1 MTQFRLGP
9 QHKSFPPSSWGATL
23 ADFRAEGRRV
33 SEFHTPLLTLD
44 RSALDHNTTR
54 MMAWCRERG
63 LDLAPHGKTTM
74 APVLWQELTDAGAW
88 AITVATAWQAQVAV
102 SQGVGR
108 VLVAN
113 ELIDPVGLG
122 WIDAHLR
129 DPEATSQVLCWAD
142 SLAAVAAMERTLGAE
157 GPALDVLV
165 ELGRS
170 GGRTGARSI
179 EEAELVAA
187 AIARAPRLRLAGVG
201 GYEGALAGDRE
212 PGSVAIIRDYCRD
225 LAELATNLDQ
235 DGLLATERPVVTAA
249 GSAFFDLVAEELEP
263 LVPNFRVVLRSGAF
277 QVHDDD
283 HYRRLS
289 GFAGTDEPLVAG
301 MHGWARVLSRPEPAL
316 ALCDAGKRDLPYDV
330 SMPIPLDADGAP
342 RHGWQVTRMNDQHL
356 FLRLPPQAQLAVG
369 EVLRF
374 GLSHPCTAFDKW
386 RLIPVVDDAAAP
398 DPMVI
403 DAIETL
409 F

>member
-1 MTQFRLGP
+1 MTRRNPRPRAPQGPVAKWHDGTKGGSMTQFRLGP

-54 MMAWCRERG
+54 MLAWCRERG

-122 WIDAHLR
+122 WIDTHLR

-142 SLAAVAAMERTLGAE
+142 SLAAVPAMEHALGAE

-165 ELGRS
+165 ELGP
-170 GGRTGARSI
+170 GAATGPAQLHQYVQR
-179 EEAELVAA
+179 
-187 AIARAPRLRLAGVG
+187 GVG
-201 GYEGALAGDRE
+201 G
-212 PGSVAIIRDYCRD
+212 DYS
-225 LAELATNLDQ
+225 
-235 DGLLATERPVVTAA
+235 GLLPRP
-249 GSAFFDLVAEELEP
+249 G
-263 LVPNFRVVLRSGAF
+263 GA
-277 QVHDDD
+277 
-283 HYRRLS
+283 
-289 GFAGTDEPLVAG
+289 
-301 MHGWARVLSRPEPAL
+301 
-316 ALCDAGKRDLPYDV
+316 
-330 SMPIPLDADGAP
+330 
-342 RHGWQVTRMNDQHL
+342 
-356 FLRLPPQAQLAVG
+356 
-369 EVLRF
+369 
-374 GLSHPCTAFDKW
+374 SH
-386 RLIPVVDDAAAP
+386 
-398 DPMVI
+398 
-403 DAIETL
+403 E
-409 F
+409 